1 MEIRIY
7 VKPGSSKGPLVQA
20 GQDGQLT
27 IYVRERAIDGKANE
41 AALAVLAQ
49 HYHVAKTHISLVRGA
64 GSRHKVFRVV
74 L

>member
-1 MEIRIY
+1 MEVRVY
-7 VKPGSSKGPLVQA
+7 VKPGSSKGSLVQA

-27 IYVRERAIDGKANE
+27 VYVRERAIDGKANE

-64 GSRHKVFRVV
+64 AARYKVFRIV